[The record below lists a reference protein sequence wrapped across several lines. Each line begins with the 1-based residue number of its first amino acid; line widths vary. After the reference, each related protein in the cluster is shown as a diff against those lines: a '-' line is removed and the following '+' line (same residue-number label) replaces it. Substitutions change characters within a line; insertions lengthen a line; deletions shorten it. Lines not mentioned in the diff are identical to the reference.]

1 MGTTTAQHLLLLE
14 RLVGDLKSAI
24 ILFALIVCVLTAA
37 MLVDFVLGIAKSK
50 LAGRKIQSFR
60 LRESAV
66 KVLVYY
72 GSLTMSFLFDLIF
85 VSGDLYDTPYLSL
98 LIGAGFVLTEIKSWF
113 EKLGDKEQARIE
125 RSAKVIASA
134 ISSLSSSKVKLSE
147 VVEDLS
153 QPTKS

>member
-1 MGTTTAQHLLLLE
+1 MTPSQQHLLLVE

-24 ILFALIVCVLTAA
+24 LLFALIVCVLTTA
-37 MLVDFVLGIAKSK
+37 MLVDFALGITKAKI
-50 LAGRKIQSFR
+50 AGRKIQSFR

-72 GSLTMSFLFDLIF
+72 GSMTMSFLFDVLF
-85 VSGDLYDTPYLSL
+85 VLGDLYETPYLSL
-98 LIGAGFVLTEIKSWF
+98 LIGAGFVLTEMKSWF

-134 ISSLSSSKVKLSE
+134 ITSLSASKVKLSE
-147 VVEDLS
+147 VVEDLGG
-153 QPTKS
+153 

>member
-1 MGTTTAQHLLLLE
+1 MTPSQQHLLLVE

-24 ILFALIVCVLTAA
+24 LLFALIVCVLTTA
-37 MLVDFVLGIAKSK
+37 MLVDFVLGITKAK

-72 GSLTMSFLFDLIF
+72 GSMTMSFLFDVLF
-85 VSGDLYDTPYLSL
+85 VLGDLYETPYLSL
-98 LIGAGFVLTEIKSWF
+98 LIGAGFVLTEMKSWF

-134 ISSLSSSKVKLSE
+134 ITSLSASKVKLSE
-147 VVEDLS
+147 VVEELGG
-153 QPTKS
+153 

>member
-1 MGTTTAQHLLLLE
+1 MTPSQQHLLLVE

-24 ILFALIVCVLTAA
+24 LLFALIVCVLTTA
-37 MLVDFVLGIAKSK
+37 MLVDFALGITKAK

-72 GSLTMSFLFDLIF
+72 GSMTMSFLFDVLF
-85 VSGDLYDTPYLSL
+85 VLGDLYETPYLSL
-98 LIGAGFVLTEIKSWF
+98 LIGAGFVLTEMKSWF

-134 ISSLSSSKVKLSE
+134 ITSLSASKVKLSE
-147 VVEDLS
+147 VVEELGG
-153 QPTKS
+153 